1 MRTVSEQRSPFPDS
15 LPAELVS
22 PTLQDAMI
30 HHMAA
35 GEKSRRLNLKLLLA
49 VLAVALGLGLYA
61 VLHDPVDYEKMHRE
75 YHEGE

>member
-1 MRTVSEQRSPFPDS
+1 MKPVSEPRSPFPDS

-30 HHMAA
+30 RHMVA
-35 GEKSRRLNLKLLLA
+35 GEKSRRLNLRLLLA
-49 VLAVALGLGLYA
+49 VLVVVLALAIYA
-61 VLHDPVDYEKMHRE
+61 ALHDPVDYEKMHRE